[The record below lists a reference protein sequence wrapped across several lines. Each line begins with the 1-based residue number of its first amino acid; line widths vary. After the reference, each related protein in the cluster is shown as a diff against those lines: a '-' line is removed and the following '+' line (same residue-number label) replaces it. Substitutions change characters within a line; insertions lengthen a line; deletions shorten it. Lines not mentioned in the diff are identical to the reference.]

1 MVLVNMLLFIFP
13 PVLMQSLMVT
23 LLGAVSTVSVPT
35 FLCLTDFVMVQ
46 EAVLSV
52 YTVMLVSLVK
62 GCWNGKSKSCWCSV
76 QESNLTDQLKEDNLK
91 YKAFIN
97 LIVNDAEI
105 ICIPTW

>member
-76 QESNLTDQLKEDNLK
+76 
-91 YKAFIN
+91 
-97 LIVNDAEI
+97 
-105 ICIPTW
+105 

>member
-1 MVLVNMLLFIFP
+1 MVLVNVLLFIFP
-13 PVLMQSLMVT
+13 PMLMQSLMVT

-35 FLCLTDFVMVQ
+35 FRCLTDVVMVQ

-76 QESNLTDQLKEDNLK
+76 
-91 YKAFIN
+91 
-97 LIVNDAEI
+97 
-105 ICIPTW
+105 